1 MKQKL
6 KEKTRDKDLIAETVR
21 LATESVEKGW
31 GGPFGAVITHNGDVI
46 ARGQNRVL
54 LTGDP
59 TAHAEMESIR
69 KAIQYLNPEAPSISE
84 EHQNESTLEYVPR
97 PEGSPDPVPERAR
110 MLQDCSI
117 YISGAPCPMC
127 MSAIYWSRIDN
138 VYFSCDLDDTRR
150 IGFDDSFQ
158 YEDFQK
164 PLDERRIHIE
174 QVHPELGLKAYEAW
188 TSKPDRHSY

>member
-1 MKQKL
+1 MGTSVL
-6 KEKTRDKDLIAETVR
+6 SRTPHKEFLTEAVR

-31 GGPFGAVITHNGDVI
+31 GGPFGAVITRDGAII

-59 TAHAEMESIR
+59 TAHAEVETIR
-69 KAIQYLNPEAPSISE
+69 KAVQALNPEAPSISE
-84 EHQNESTLEYVPR
+84 EHQNESTLAYMPR
-97 PEGSPDPVPERAR
+97 PDGSPDPVPERAR
-110 MLQDCSI
+110 MLKGCSI

-127 MSAIYWSRIDN
+127 MSAIYWSRIDE
-138 VYFSCDLDDTRR
+138 VYYASDLDATRK

-174 QVHPELGLKAYEAW
+174 QIYPELGAEAYATW
-188 TSKPDRHSY
+188 TGKPDRHPY